1 MRALEVKGFL
11 IDRLDLLLFLTR
23 LDLYSCRFIGE
34 EGVLKHGT
42 ELVRVLLERVKT
54 HVIVDIQLRF

>member
-1 MRALEVKGFL
+1 MRALEIKGL
-11 IDRLDLLLFLTR
+11 LVDRLDLLLFLTG

-42 ELVRVLLERVKT
+42 ELV
-54 HVIVDIQLRF
+54 